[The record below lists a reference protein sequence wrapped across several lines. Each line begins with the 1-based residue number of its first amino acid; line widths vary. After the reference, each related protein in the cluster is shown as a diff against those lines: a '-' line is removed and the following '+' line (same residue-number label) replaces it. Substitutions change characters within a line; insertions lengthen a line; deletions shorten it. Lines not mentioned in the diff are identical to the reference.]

1 MLRNLERQRETE
13 TRSRRKPAAS
23 QQAKPAPSRRLRND
37 LRERRLIAALVRQIR
52 EQVRRCWNPPIGIKD
67 AHKLQVRISIEL
79 NPDGT
84 LMRSPRIVDR
94 QRLNAD
100 PVFRAY
106 AESAVRALQNPRCRP
121 LRLPLES
128 YRTWR
133 AISFNFDT
141 RELLQ

>member
-1 MLRNLERQRETE
+1 M
-13 TRSRRKPAAS
+13 
-23 QQAKPAPSRRLRND
+23 
-37 LRERRLIAALVRQIR
+37 
-52 EQVRRCWNPPIGIKD
+52 QVR
-67 AHKLQVRISIEL
+67 VRIEL

-84 LMRSPRIVDR
+84 LIGSPRIVDR
-94 QRLNAD
+94 QRLSAD

-128 YRTWR
+128 YKAWR